1 MAELLLKVGSGS
13 GYEDGD
19 ILVAVNN
26 IDILR
31 CHAEHIASPKK
42 PNELYLRTF
51 QLPAH
56 WNAHSADTTPL
67 TSHPRIHH
75 AAGDC
80 ATKLRRMREWLA
92 G

>member
-1 MAELLLKVGSGS
+1 MKHGHCSKLTTQEELAHYTTMLA
-13 GYEDGD
+13 YDED
-19 ILVAVNN
+19 
-26 IDILR
+26 
-31 CHAEHIASPKK
+31 
-42 PNELYLRTF
+42 LRTF